1 MCASPFSL
9 REIAIVTTVNTQ
21 WEVNRNS
28 SSPLTKLLTSA
39 YWCGSLCTHLFSC
52 ILNSTYNILVTGAA
66 ADIALEAFAYLSF
79 CRVGIVLEYLIG
91 SHYHSRSTEATLQ
104 TVFLPEAFL
113 DWVQAT
119 LGGKS
124 FNSCHFTA
132 IRLYSQYRACLTDSP
147 LSSTVQ
153 APHCEVSQPICVP
166 VR

>member
-9 REIAIVTTVNTQ
+9 REIAIVTTINTQ
-21 WEVNRNS
+21 RKVNS
-28 SSPLTKLLTSA
+28 KGSSPLTELLTPA
-39 YWCGSLCTHLFSC
+39 HWRGSLCTHLLSS
-52 ILNSTYNILVTGAA
+52 ILNSAHYVLVAGAA

-124 FNSCHFTA
+124 LNSCHFTA

>member
-9 REIAIVTTVNTQ
+9 REIAVVTTDNTQ
-21 WEVNRNS
+21 WEVNRKG
-28 SSPLTKLLTSA
+28 SSPLTELLTPA
-39 YWCGSLCTHLFSC
+39 HWRGSLCTHLLSS
-52 ILNSTYNILVTGAA
+52 ILNSAHYVLVAGAA

-132 IRLYSQYRACLTDSP
+132 IDGPPSVLITFDF
-147 LSSTVQ
+147 LSLPETVSNRDNFVQ
-153 APHCEVSQPICVP
+153 AKSNIVLC
-166 VR
+166 

>member
-9 REIAIVTTVNTQ
+9 REIAIVTTINAQ
-21 WEVNRNS
+21 REVNRKG
-28 SSPLTKLLTSA
+28 SSPLAELLTPAHWS
-39 YWCGSLCTHLFSC
+39 GNLCTHLLSS
-52 ILNSTYNILVTGAA
+52 ILNSTNNILIAGAA
-66 ADIALEAFAYLSF
+66 ADIAFKAFAYLSF

-91 SHYHSRSTEATLQ
+91 SHYHSRSAKATLQ

-132 IRLYSQYRACLTDSP
+132 IRLDSQYRACFDGFAIKQYCA
-147 LSSTVQ
+147 SSALRGVATNM
-153 APHCEVSQPICVP
+153 
-166 VR
+166 R